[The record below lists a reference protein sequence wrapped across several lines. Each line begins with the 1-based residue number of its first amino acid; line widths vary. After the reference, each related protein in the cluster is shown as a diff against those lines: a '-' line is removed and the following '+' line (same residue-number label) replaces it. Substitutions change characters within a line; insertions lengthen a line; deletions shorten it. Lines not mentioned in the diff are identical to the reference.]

1 MSTIKKILLLP
12 KRISYFVREFPNSYY
27 RYKALKQFSK
37 RGVVFDATTSY
48 LWGPLYVNIC
58 DGAKVNIGKHFAF
71 VASMPKS
78 PCGWEGR
85 LIVAENA
92 KLEIGEDTGCSS
104 VTICCFQHIK
114 IGSYVKI
121 GAGTLIMDTNFHS
134 LDWKERRMES
144 EKNTYKKTSPIVIG
158 NDVFIGART
167 IINKGITIGDRSIVA
182 AGSVVVKD
190 IPADEI
196 WGGNPAKFIKKL

>member
-1 MSTIKKILLLP
+1 MNILKKIFLLP
-12 KRISYFVREFPNSYY
+12 KRISYFVREYPNSYY
-27 RYKALKQFSK
+27 RYKALKQFNK
-37 RGVVFDATTSY
+37 PGVVFDATTAY

-58 DGAKVNIGKHFAF
+58 DGAEVNIGNHFAF

-78 PCGWEGR
+78 SCSWEGR

-92 KLEIGEDTGCSS
+92 KLEIGEDTGCNS
-104 VTICCFQHIK
+104 VTICCFQYIK
-114 IGSYVKI
+114 IGNHVKI
-121 GAGTLIMDTNFHS
+121 GTGTLIMDTNYHS
-134 LDWKERRMES
+134 LDWQERRKES
-144 EKNTYKKTSPIVIG
+144 KMNTKKKTSPVIIG
-158 NDVFIGART
+158 DDVFIGTRT

-182 AGSVVVKD
+182 AGSVVVKN

>member
-1 MSTIKKILLLP
+1 MNIINKLLLLP

-37 RGVVFDATTSY
+37 RGVVFDAITSY
-48 LWGPLYVNIC
+48 LWGPLFVNIC
-58 DGAKVNIGKHFAF
+58 DGAQVDIGKRFIF
-71 VASMPKS
+71 VAGMSTS

-114 IGSYVKI
+114 IGNHVRI

-134 LDWKERRMES
+134 LDWQERRNES
-144 EKNTYKKTSPIVIG
+144 EMNTNKKTSPIVIG
-158 NDVFIGART
+158 DDVFIGART
-167 IINKGITIGDRSIVA
+167 IINKGVTIGDRSIVA

>member
-1 MSTIKKILLLP
+1 MNIVSKLLLLP

-37 RGVVFDATTSY
+37 PGVVFDVSSAY
-48 LWGPLYVNIC
+48 LWGPLFVNIC
-58 DGAKVNIGKHFAF
+58 DGAKVKIGKHFGF
-71 VASMPKS
+71 VARMPKS
-78 PCGWEGR
+78 SCGWEGR

-92 KLEIGEDTGCSS
+92 ILEIGENTGCNST
-104 VTICCFQHIK
+104 TICCFQHIK

-121 GAGTLIMDTNFHS
+121 GAGSLIMDTNYHS
-134 LDWKERRMES
+134 LDWRERRIES
-144 EKNTYKKTSPIVIG
+144 EMETNKKTSPVIIG
-158 NDVFIGART
+158 DDVFIGART
-167 IINKGITIGDRSIVA
+167 IINKGVTIGERSIVA